1 MGLSEGPRSRLCSSM
16 ASSMSGLPLAAIPE
30 IEIKVNHRNSTIDD
44 SETSDNSDVEEFVD
58 VPRNVDDSVPNP
70 ECIESMRSTIESE
83 GIWEFQATSNDDD
96 SEDSVDACT
105 PRAAAPKNGNGI
117 RSSAISDL
125 DIFSRLGTTVGN
137 DAPKESSIL
146 EEAANRGFQSFL
158 SQRNSANPGVGL
170 GTIARTSGV
179 LSANSTRK
187 SKNAFSKFGS
197 LFW

>member
-58 VPRNVDDSVPNP
+58 APRNVDDSVPNP

-83 GIWEFQATSNDDD
+83 GIWEFQATGNDDD
-96 SEDSVDACT
+96 SEDSVDVCT
-105 PRAAAPKNGNGI
+105 PRAEAE
-117 RSSAISDL
+117 SDL
-125 DIFSRLGTTVGN
+125 DIFSRLGTVVGN

-158 SQRNSANPGVGL
+158 SQRNPANPGVGL